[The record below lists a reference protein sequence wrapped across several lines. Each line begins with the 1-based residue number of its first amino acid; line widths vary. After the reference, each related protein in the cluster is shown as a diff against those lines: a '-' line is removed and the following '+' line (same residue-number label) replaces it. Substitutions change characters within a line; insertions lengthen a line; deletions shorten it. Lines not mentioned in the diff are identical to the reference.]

1 MKKLPM
7 SSAADESPA
16 GEVVMEGVAPD
27 AAIRVGV
34 LTSLGR
40 PPELYRV
47 DVLSLWSNHYRV
59 NVMVGAD
66 PTSLR
71 IAHSYF
77 VEAGA
82 DGHILTATPQVFLLY
97 PQPPRNERVSQ

>member
-7 SSAADESPA
+7 SSAADESLA
-16 GEVVMEGVAPD
+16 GEVAPD
-27 AAIRVGV
+27 AAIRISV

-47 DVLSLWSNHYRV
+47 DVIPLWSNHYRV
-59 NVMVGAD
+59 NVMVGPD
-66 PTSLR
+66 PTALR

-77 VEAGA
+77 VVAGA
-82 DGHILTATPQVFLLY
+82 DGHILLATPQVIPLY
-97 PQPPRNERVSQ
+97 L

>member
-7 SSAADESPA
+7 SSAADESSA
-16 GEVVMEGVAPD
+16 GEVVPDRVAPD
-27 AAIRVGV
+27 AAIRINV

-47 DVLSLWSNHYRV
+47 DVILLWSNHYRV
-59 NVMVGAD
+59 NVMVGPD
-66 PTSLR
+66 PTALR

-82 DGHILTATPQVFLLY
+82 GGHILTATPQVLPLY
-97 PQPPRNERVSQ
+97 L